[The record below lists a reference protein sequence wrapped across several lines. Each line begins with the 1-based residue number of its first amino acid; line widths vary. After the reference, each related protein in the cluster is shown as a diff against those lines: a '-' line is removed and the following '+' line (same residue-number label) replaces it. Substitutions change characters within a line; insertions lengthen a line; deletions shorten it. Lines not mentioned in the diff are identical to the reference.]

1 MRNFVKFE
9 KQMAKDVQPNS
20 NSFHETKDQI
30 PLVIQIVEQIKEK
43 YLINWL
49 SPLKKELLD
58 EINNLKSQFQEIKS
72 EIKQKKDQ

>member
-58 EINNLKSQFQEIKS
+58 EINNLKS
-72 EIKQKKDQ
+72 